1 LLGRPSDLDGDLRKQ
16 LRALPDPVIRE
27 ILCAIRT
34 TLGDSRFAK
43 YPGTSLN
50 SEDQLMKSSL
60 VRRGGLLAA
69 VVASVVLAGAAPA
82 SAAPGDGSAYGVK
95 VDVQLLGQ
103 KAVQAGPLAAASTTG
118 PTTNSLAK
126 VDLTGILSAGA
137 VTTEA
142 KRDDNSGA
150 VTAKASTAD
159 VGLPLL
165 KAALGDV
172 GIKVVEAVCTATQK
186 GVEGSTK
193 LVGANLGSIGA
204 VDATPAANT
213 QVKVGLGGITIAT
226 IILNEQVQNKDGSL
240 TVNAV
245 HVKLLGG
252 AVGALGKGDV
262 IVSSATCGPAAPPM
276 PLASGAGLWIGL
288 GLLGA
293 IAVPIGTRIFRNRRT
308 A

>member
-1 LLGRPSDLDGDLRKQ
+1 
-16 LRALPDPVIRE
+16 
-27 ILCAIRT
+27 
-34 TLGDSRFAK
+34 
-43 YPGTSLN
+43 
-50 SEDQLMKSSL
+50 MKSSL
-60 VRRGGLLAA
+60 ARRGGLLAA
-69 VVASVVLAGAAPA
+69 VVASFVLAGAAPA

-95 VDVQLLGQ
+95 VDVTLLGQ
-103 KAVQAGPLAAASTTG
+103 PAVHAGPLAAANTAG
-118 PTTNSLAK
+118 PTTSTLASAT
-126 VDLTGILSAGA
+126 VPGILTAGVIA
-137 VTTEA
+137 TEA

-193 LVGANLGSIGA
+193 LVGANLGSVGK

-213 QVKVGLGGITIAT
+213 QIKVGLGALNVAT
-226 IILNEQVQNKDGSL
+226 IILNEQVKNQDGSL

-245 HVKLLGG
+245 HVKLLGEG
-252 AVGALGKGDV
+252 LNALGSGDV

-293 IAVPIGTRIFRNRRT
+293 VAVPVGTRIYRRRS
-308 A
+308 ARA